1 MSMRRGEYITVEVDL
16 IVGHYNVIT
25 PHSFINHS
33 LSLSTH
39 NSQLEWISI
48 FPIFIR
54 FLAAASL
61 HER

>member
-33 LSLSTH
+33 LSL

>member
-1 MSMRRGEYITVEVDL
+1 MSLHLT
-16 IVGHYNVIT
+16 
-25 PHSFINHS
+25 HSLTI